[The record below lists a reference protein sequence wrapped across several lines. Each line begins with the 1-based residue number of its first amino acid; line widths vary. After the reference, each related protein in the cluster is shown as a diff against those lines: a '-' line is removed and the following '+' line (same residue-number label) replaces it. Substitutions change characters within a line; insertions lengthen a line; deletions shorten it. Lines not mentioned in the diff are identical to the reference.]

1 MGEGTKSGSA
11 RDNAYYL
18 GRLEREA
25 PDVFSDLNAG
35 KIVSPAEAFRIAGLK
50 RARTRL
56 HELKNAW
63 AKATEED
70 QKHFLSWLKA
80 TVPAASASDEVA
92 RGEVLVVDGRL
103 TDDAKERIAAVLAS
117 RRIKPGAAMKEM
129 DFSPLDP
136 SLGLALRRD
145 TLIRPK
151 LEHQLARWLAHYERP
166 EPHR

>member
-1 MGEGTKSGSA
+1 MGEGTKSGAS

-25 PDVFSDLNAG
+25 PDVFSYLKAG
-35 KIVSPAEAFRIAGLK
+35 KIVSPAKAFRISGLK

-70 QKHFLSWLKA
+70 QKHFLGWLKV
-80 TVPAASASDEVA
+80 TVPAASATDEVA

-103 TDDAKERIAAVLAS
+103 TEDAKERIAAVLAS
-117 RRIKPGAAMKEM
+117 RPITGIRAAPRYSHPAGFGAPIGA
-129 DFSPLDP
+129 LAC
-136 SLGLALRRD
+136 SL
-145 TLIRPK
+145 
-151 LEHQLARWLAHYERP
+151 
-166 EPHR
+166 